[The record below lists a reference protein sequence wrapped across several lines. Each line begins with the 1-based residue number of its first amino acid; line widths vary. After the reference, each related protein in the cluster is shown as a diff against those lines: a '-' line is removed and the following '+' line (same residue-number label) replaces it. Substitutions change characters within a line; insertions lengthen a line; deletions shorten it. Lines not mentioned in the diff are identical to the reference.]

1 VPFVLDNSVA
11 MVWCFEDEEDDYA
24 YKTLE
29 TLAEDPVVVPAVWP
43 LEVANAILAS
53 ERRGRL
59 SAADTVRFLELLSGL
74 PISVES
80 VTMGHALDVVLD
92 TARTYGLTSY
102 DAAYLELAMRHGLP
116 LATLDRRLA
125 DAAGRAGVPLVE

>member
-1 VPFVLDNSVA
+1 MPFVLDNSVA

-29 TLAEDPVVVPAVWP
+29 ILAEDAAMVPAVWP
-43 LEVANAILAS
+43 LEVANAILAT
-53 ERRGRL
+53 ERRERL

-74 PISVES
+74 PISVEG
-80 VTMGHALDVVLD
+80 VTLGHALDVVLD
-92 TARTYGLTSY
+92 TARTYDLTSY
-102 DAAYLELAMRHGLP
+102 DAAYLELAMRRGLP
-116 LATLDRRLA
+116 IATLDRRLA